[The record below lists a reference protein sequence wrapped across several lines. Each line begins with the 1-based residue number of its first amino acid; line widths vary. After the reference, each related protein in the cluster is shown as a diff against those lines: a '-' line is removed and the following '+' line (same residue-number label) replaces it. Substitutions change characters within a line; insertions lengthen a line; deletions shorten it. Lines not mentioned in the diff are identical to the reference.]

1 MFAAGLLATAQP
13 ALAWIYPEHRDQA
26 TAAIGKL
33 DPAHRALLDA
43 LWSQARQGHE
53 ARLCASAAA
62 GDQGEK
68 VPCIDLAAWP
78 AIAGDH
84 SCSAENM
91 LANIL
96 DDDWILQVA
105 SLSAKAK
112 ADMGSAKRE
121 DQRRNA
127 LTRLDLG
134 LERADREY
142 SSRAAA
148 GNAHFLTPR
157 TSFEVQDYVNVSLRP
172 GMETNAMA
180 LYLVN
185 HAAALEAAAAY
196 QAAPEADRPALARR
210 VLALET
216 FAAHF
221 LEDTFAAGHIAGSWG
236 SVAERKGTHD
246 HYNVAGL
253 ETRTW
258 SGQPM
263 IFFGDAHMRAE
274 DLERVSTALVTSLSQ
289 VLDALEPGTAAANA
303 TAGITLGADLAE
315 GRFNACT
322 SETVPDFSITP
333 EARPIF
339 AAVMRDMPIP
349 FRGPGD
355 ASLPRFQAE
364 IGPFVG
370 LAAGG
375 SADWS
380 TESLDGS
387 SGGAFGSLSLG
398 IRVGVGL
405 ESLLTDSGDGLLFLE
420 GAVTMNSREKAACG
434 SGCTVEQ
441 QLEALL
447 PSFPARSALTARV
460 RAPFWL
466 IPGDLII
473 AVPFLLFT
481 SPESLKKMG
490 ITAANG
496 GLIPWQTGLETS
508 VGRFQFVLG
517 REVAATFFGYW
528 NGDDPMVVQSG
539 EDPVTGRPTFQA
551 VGVRTI
557 RWDFPVLEYRPYRWF
572 GAKSSQAIIVQLGF
586 SADHPERVR
595 PLLSP
600 NATPPELETRYLA
613 FLRIV
618 LDARRYK

>member
-1 MFAAGLLATAQP
+1 LPTS

-26 TAAIGKL
+26 QAAIGKL
-33 DPAHRALLDA
+33 DPAHRARLDA
-43 LWSQARQGHE
+43 LWREARTGHE
-53 ARLCASAAA
+53 ARLCESAAA

-91 LANIL
+91 LANVL
-96 DDDWILQVA
+96 EDDWILKVA

-112 ADMGSAKRE
+112 ADMEAAKRQE
-121 DQRRNA
+121 QRRNA

-142 SSRAAA
+142 SSRASA

-157 TSFEVQDYVNVSLRP
+157 TSFEMQDYINASLRP

-180 LYLVN
+180 LYLVH
-185 HAAALEAAAAY
+185 HAAALEAAAAFRS
-196 QAAPEADRPALARR
+196 APEADRPALARR
-210 VLALET
+210 ILALEA
-216 FAAHF
+216 FGQHF
-221 LEDTFAAGHIAGSWG
+221 LEDSFAAGHIAGSWG

-258 SGQPM
+258 NGQPM
-263 IFFGDAHMRAE
+263 ILFGDAQMRAE
-274 DLERVSTALVTSLSQ
+274 DLERVSTALVTSLTQ
-289 VLDALEPGTAAANA
+289 VLDALEPGTPEAAA
-303 TAGITLGADLAE
+303 TSGITISPELAE
-315 GRFNACT
+315 GRFDACT
-322 SETVPDFSITP
+322 SETVPDFSITT

-375 SADWS
+375 SGDWS
-380 TESLDGS
+380 SENLDGT
-387 SGGAFGSLSLG
+387 SGGAFGGLSLG

-420 GAVTMNSREKAACG
+420 GGVTINSRESSACG
-434 SGCTVEQ
+434 SGCTVEE

-447 PSFPARSALTARV
+447 PSFPARSALYARF

-473 AVPFLLFT
+473 ATPLLMFT
-481 SPESLKKMG
+481 SPETLKKMG
-490 ITAANG
+490 ITAASG

-528 NGDDPMVVQSG
+528 DGDDPMIVQSG
-539 EDPVTGRPTFQA
+539 VDPATGQRQFMA

-557 RWDFPVLEYRPYRWF
+557 KWDFPVLEYRPYRWF
-572 GAKSSQAIIVQLGF
+572 GAKSSQAIIMQLGF
-586 SADHPERVR
+586 SADVPERVR
-595 PLLSP
+595 SLLDP
-600 NATPPELETRYLA
+600 TRTPPELETRYLG
-613 FLRIV
+613 FVRIV
-618 LDARRYK
+618 LDARRYR